1 MATAKDTSTFFLEA
15 NAKEFD
21 SVLKLY
27 PQAIK
32 LKAERKTKR
41 PDELIK
47 LDNWY
52 QNELPKKIKSR
63 GKDAHMIHEELVQ
76 LMKWKQARGKFYPQ
90 LSYLI
95 KVNTPRAVMQETK
108 KAFRKLPNIES
119 AMTALSN
126 LKGVGTAT
134 ASALLAAASPEIAPF
149 MADECVQAI
158 PEMEG
163 SDYTA
168 REYLN
173 FVSHIRNVCDRLN
186 EEQNGCGKKWF
197 PHMVE
202 LALWTHNIVSDLQPQ
217 LLGKEPNN
225 RPAAN
230 GGSPLPSDESNLE
243 PPATNGKLV
252 TDCVNEDT
260 TTSCTEDSMDAKAAS
275 PSTPATPATPAS
287 PSDNSDSAVSTPRT
301 KRQLEEGSSA
311 EENSLGDSSEATLP
325 NIAKKL
331 RKATH

>member
-15 NAKEFD
+15 DAEQFD

-32 LKAERKTKR
+32 LKAEQKTKK
-41 PDELIK
+41 PEELIK

-63 GKDAHMIHEELVQ
+63 GKEAHMVHEELVQ

-90 LSYLI
+90 LSFLI
-95 KVNTPRAVMQETK
+95 KVNTPRAVMQVTK
-108 KAFRKLPNIES
+108 KAFKKLPNIES

-134 ASALLAAASPEIAPF
+134 ASALLAAACPDTAPF
-149 MADECVQAI
+149 MADECIQAI

-168 REYLN
+168 KEYLN
-173 FVSHIRNVCDRLN
+173 FVKHIRNVCDRLN
-186 EEQNGCGKKWF
+186 KEQNGCGKKWS

-202 LALWTHNIVSDLQPQ
+202 LTLWTHNIVSDLQPE
-217 LLGKEPNN
+217 LLGKEPKLTTTT
-225 RPAAN
+225 PSN

-243 PPATNGKLV
+243 PPSTNGNGKLGV
-252 TDCVNEDT
+252 ESVNDD
-260 TTSCTEDSMDAKAAS
+260 TTSCTEDSMDAKGTS
-275 PSTPATPATPAS
+275 PATPATPAS
-287 PSDNSDSAVSTPRT
+287 PSDNSDSALSTPRA
-301 KRQLEEGSSA
+301 KRQIEEASSA
-311 EENSLGDSSEATLP
+311 EESSLGEAPL
-325 NIAKKL
+325 AKKL
-331 RKATH
+331 REATH

>member
-1 MATAKDTSTFFLEA
+1 MATTKDTSTFFLEA
-15 NAKEFD
+15 DAKQFD

-32 LKAERKTKR
+32 LKAEQKTKR
-41 PDELIK
+41 PEELIK

-63 GKDAHMIHEELVQ
+63 GKEAHMIHEELVQ
-76 LMKWKQARGKFYPQ
+76 LMKWKQARGRFYPQ

-134 ASALLAAASPEIAPF
+134 ASALLAAASPDIAPF
-149 MADECVQAI
+149 MADECLQAI

-163 SDYTA
+163 SDFTA
-168 REYLN
+168 KEYLN
-173 FVSHIRNVCDRLN
+173 FVNHIQSVCDRLN
-186 EEQNGCGKKWF
+186 KEQNGCGKKWS

-202 LALWTHNIVSDLQPQ
+202 LAIWAHNIISELQPE
-217 LLGKEPNN
+217 LLGKQPNTTQ
-225 RPAAN
+225 PAPTN

-243 PPATNGKLV
+243 PPTNGNGKLTV
-252 TDCVNEDT
+252 ELVNEDT

-275 PSTPATPATPAS
+275 PATPAS
-287 PSDNSDSAVSTPRT
+287 PSDNSDSAVSTPRA
-301 KRQLEEGSSA
+301 KRQIEEASSA
-311 EENSLGDSSEATLP
+311 EENSLGDPSDATPPVAKKIREAT
-325 NIAKKL
+325 
-331 RKATH
+331 H

>member
-15 NAKEFD
+15 DAIQFD

-32 LKAERKTKR
+32 LKADQKTKK
-41 PDELIK
+41 PEELIK

-76 LMKWKQARGKFYPQ
+76 LMKWKQARGRFYPQ

-95 KVNTPRAVMQETK
+95 KVNTPRAVMAETK
-108 KAFRKLPNIES
+108 KAFKKLPNIES

-134 ASALLAAASPEIAPF
+134 ASALLAAACPEIAPF
-149 MADECVQAI
+149 MADECIQAI

-168 REYLN
+168 KEYLN
-173 FVSHIRNVCDRLN
+173 FVKHIKNVCDRLN
-186 EEQNGCGKKWF
+186 KQDQNGCGKKWS

-202 LALWTHNIVSDLQPQ
+202 LAIWTHHIVSDLQPE
-217 LLGKEPNN
+217 LLGKAPKIAV
-225 RPAAN
+225 PTN

-243 PPATNGKLV
+243 PPTNGNGKISSE
-252 TDCVNEDT
+252 CAED
-260 TTSCTEDSMDAKAAS
+260 TTSCTEDSMDAKGAS
-275 PSTPATPATPAS
+275 PSTPATPAS
-287 PSDNSDSAVSTPRT
+287 PSDNSDSALSTPRS
-301 KRQLEEGSSA
+301 KRQIEEASS
-311 EENSLGDSSEATLP
+311 EENSLGDSCDAVEPAT
-325 NIAKKL
+325 KKL
-331 RKATH
+331 REATH

>member
-1 MATAKDTSTFFLEA
+1 M
-15 NAKEFD
+15 
-21 SVLKLY
+21 V
-27 PQAIK
+27 
-32 LKAERKTKR
+32 
-41 PDELIK
+41 
-47 LDNWY
+47 
-52 QNELPKKIKSR
+52 
-63 GKDAHMIHEELVQ
+63 HEELVQ
-76 LMKWKQARGKFYPQ
+76 LMKWKQARGRFYPQ

-149 MADECVQAI
+149 MADECLQAI

-173 FVSHIRNVCDRLN
+173 FVNHIKNVCDRLN
-186 EEQNGCGKKWF
+186 KEQNGCGKKWS

-202 LALWTHNIVSDLQPQ
+202 LALWTHNIVSDLQPE
-217 LLGKEPNN
+217 LLGKEPTQ
-225 RPAAN
+225 RPPTN

-243 PPATNGKLV
+243 PPSTNGNGKLGA
-252 TDCVNEDT
+252 DSVNEDT
-260 TTSCTEDSMDAKAAS
+260 TTSCTEDSLDAKPAS

-287 PSDNSDSAVSTPRT
+287 PSDNSDSAFSTPRA
-301 KRQLEEGSSA
+301 KRQLEEASSA
-311 EENSLGDSSEATLP
+311 EENSLGDATDAAPLP
-325 NIAKKL
+325 AIAKKL

>member
-15 NAKEFD
+15 DAKQFD

-32 LKAERKTKR
+32 LKAEQKTKK
-41 PDELIK
+41 PEELIK

-63 GKDAHMIHEELVQ
+63 GKDAHMVHEELVQ

-134 ASALLAAASPEIAPF
+134 ASALLAAASPDIAPF
-149 MADECVQAI
+149 MADECIQAI

-168 REYLN
+168 KEYLN
-173 FVSHIRNVCDRLN
+173 FVKHIRNVCDRLN
-186 EEQNGCGKKWF
+186 KEQNGCGKKWS

-202 LALWTHNIVSDLQPQ
+202 LALWTHNIVSDLQPE
-217 LLGKEPNN
+217 LLGKEPKLTT
-225 RPAAN
+225 PTN

-243 PPATNGKLV
+243 PPTNGNGKLSSE
-252 TDCVNEDT
+252 CAEDM
-260 TTSCTEDSMDAKAAS
+260 TSCTEDSMDAKGAS
-275 PSTPATPATPAS
+275 PSDPATPAS
-287 PSDNSDSAVSTPRT
+287 PSDNSDSALSTPRA
-301 KRQLEEGSSA
+301 KRQIEEASSA
-311 EENSLGDSSEATLP
+311 EESSLGDASEAP
-325 NIAKKL
+325 PVAKKL
-331 RKATH
+331 REATH

>member
-15 NAKEFD
+15 DAKEFD

-27 PQAIK
+27 PQALK
-32 LKAERKTKR
+32 LKAEQKTKK
-41 PDELIK
+41 PEELVK

-76 LMKWKQARGKFYPQ
+76 LMKWKQARGRFYPQ

-134 ASALLAAASPEIAPF
+134 ASALLAAASPDTAPF
-149 MADECVQAI
+149 MADECLQAI
-158 PEMEG
+158 PAMEG

-168 REYLN
+168 KEYLN
-173 FVSHIRNVCDRLN
+173 FVNHIKSVCDRLN
-186 EEQNGCGKKWF
+186 KEQNGCGKKWS

-202 LALWTHNIVSDLQPQ
+202 LALWTHNIVSELQPH
-217 LLGKEPNN
+217 LLGKEPNLTA
-225 RPAAN
+225 PTN
-230 GGSPLPSDESNLE
+230 GAPLPSDESNLE
-243 PPATNGKLV
+243 PPSTNGNGKLG
-252 TDCVNEDT
+252 TDSVNEDT
-260 TTSCTEDSMDAKAAS
+260 TTSCTEDSMDAKATS
-275 PSTPATPATPAS
+275 PATPAS
-287 PSDNSDSAVSTPRT
+287 PSDNSDSAFSTPRA
-301 KRQLEEGSSA
+301 KRQIEEASSA
-311 EENSLGDSSEATLP
+311 EENSLGDSSDVP
-325 NIAKKL
+325 VPPVAKKL
-331 RKATH
+331 REATH

>member
-1 MATAKDTSTFFLEA
+1 
-15 NAKEFD
+15 
-21 SVLKLY
+21 
-27 PQAIK
+27 
-32 LKAERKTKR
+32 
-41 PDELIK
+41 
-47 LDNWY
+47 
-52 QNELPKKIKSR
+52 
-63 GKDAHMIHEELVQ
+63 MIHEELVQ

-149 MADECVQAI
+149 MADECLQAI

-168 REYLN
+168 KEYLN
-173 FVSHIRNVCDRLN
+173 FVNHIKTVCDRLN
-186 EEQNGCGKKWF
+186 KEQNGCGKKWS

-217 LLGKEPNN
+217 LLGKEPSTTA
-225 RPAAN
+225 PTN

-243 PPATNGKLV
+243 PPSTNGNGKLGA
-252 TDCVNEDT
+252 DSVNEDT

-275 PSTPATPATPAS
+275 PPTPAS
-287 PSDNSDSAVSTPRT
+287 PSDNSDSALSTPRA
-301 KRQLEEGSSA
+301 KRPIEEASSA
-311 EENSLGDSSEATLP
+311 EENSLGDSCDAQAP
-325 NIAKKL
+325 PVAKKL
-331 RKATH
+331 REATH

>member
-15 NAKEFD
+15 DAKQFD

-32 LKAERKTKR
+32 LKAEQKTKK
-41 PDELIK
+41 PEELIK

-63 GKDAHMIHEELVQ
+63 GKDAHMVHEELVQ

-134 ASALLAAASPEIAPF
+134 ASALLAAASPDIAPF
-149 MADECVQAI
+149 MADECIQAI

-168 REYLN
+168 KEYLN
-173 FVSHIRNVCDRLN
+173 FVKHIRNVCDRLN
-186 EEQNGCGKKWF
+186 KEQNGCGKKWS

-202 LALWTHNIVSDLQPQ
+202 LALWTHNIVSDLQPE
-217 LLGKEPNN
+217 LLGKEPKLTT
-225 RPAAN
+225 PTN

-243 PPATNGKLV
+243 PPTNGKLSSE
-252 TDCVNEDT
+252 CAEDM
-260 TTSCTEDSMDAKAAS
+260 TSCTEDSMDAKGAS
-275 PSTPATPATPAS
+275 PSDPATPAS
-287 PSDNSDSAVSTPRT
+287 PSDNSDSALSTPRA
-301 KRQLEEGSSA
+301 KRQIEEASSA
-311 EENSLGDSSEATLP
+311 EESSLGDASEAAP
-325 NIAKKL
+325 PVAKKL
-331 RKATH
+331 REATH

>member
-1 MATAKDTSTFFLEA
+1 
-15 NAKEFD
+15 
-21 SVLKLY
+21 
-27 PQAIK
+27 
-32 LKAERKTKR
+32 
-41 PDELIK
+41 
-47 LDNWY
+47 
-52 QNELPKKIKSR
+52 
-63 GKDAHMIHEELVQ
+63 MIHEELVQ

-134 ASALLAAASPEIAPF
+134 ASALLAAASPDIAPF
-149 MADECVQAI
+149 MADECLQAI

-168 REYLN
+168 KEYLN
-173 FVSHIRNVCDRLN
+173 FVTHIKNVCDRLN
-186 EEQNGCGKKWF
+186 KEQNGCGKKWS

-202 LALWTHNIVSDLQPQ
+202 LAVWTHNIVSDLQPE

-225 RPAAN
+225 LTVTPTN
-230 GGSPLPSDESNLE
+230 GGSPLPPSDESNLE
-243 PPATNGKLV
+243 PPSTNGNGKLV
-252 TDCVNEDT
+252 DSVNEDT

-275 PSTPATPATPAS
+275 PATPAS
-287 PSDNSDSAVSTPRT
+287 PSDNSDSAFSTPRA
-301 KRQLEEGSSA
+301 KRQLEEASSA
-311 EENSLGDSSEATLP
+311 EESSLGDSCDAP
-325 NIAKKL
+325 VPVAKKL
-331 RKATH
+331 REATH

>member
-15 NAKEFD
+15 DAKQFD

-32 LKAERKTKR
+32 LKAEQKTKK
-41 PDELIK
+41 PEELIK

-63 GKDAHMIHEELVQ
+63 GKDAHMLHEELVQ
-76 LMKWKQARGKFYPQ
+76 LMKWKQARGRFYPQ

-149 MADECVQAI
+149 MADECIQAI

-168 REYLN
+168 KEYLN
-173 FVSHIRNVCDRLN
+173 FVKHIRNVCDRLN
-186 EEQNGCGKKWF
+186 KEQNGCGKKWS

-202 LALWTHNIVSDLQPQ
+202 LTIWTHNILSELQPE
-217 LLGKEPNN
+217 LLGKERTIAPT
-225 RPAAN
+225 N

-243 PPATNGKLV
+243 PPSTNGNGKLGV
-252 TDCVNEDT
+252 ESVNDD
-260 TTSCTEDSMDAKAAS
+260 TTSCTEDSLDAKGAS
-275 PSTPATPATPAS
+275 PATPAS
-287 PSDNSDSAVSTPRT
+287 PSDNSDSALSTPRA
-301 KRQLEEGSSA
+301 KRLIEEASSA
-311 EENSLGDSSEATLP
+311 EENSLGDSLDAPPPAAKRLREAT
-325 NIAKKL
+325 
-331 RKATH
+331 H

>member
-15 NAKEFD
+15 DAKQFD

-32 LKAERKTKR
+32 LKAEQKTKK
-41 PDELIK
+41 PEELIK

-63 GKDAHMIHEELVQ
+63 GKEAHMIHEELVQ
-76 LMKWKQARGKFYPQ
+76 LMKWKQARGRFYPQ

-108 KAFRKLPNIES
+108 KAFKKLPNIES

-134 ASALLAAASPEIAPF
+134 ASALLAAACPEIAPF
-149 MADECVQAI
+149 MADECLQAI

-168 REYLN
+168 KEYLN
-173 FVSHIRNVCDRLN
+173 FVNHIKNACDRLN
-186 EEQNGCGKKWF
+186 KEQNGCGKKWS

-202 LALWTHNIVSDLQPQ
+202 LAVWTHNIVSELQPE
-217 LLGKEPNN
+217 LLGREPA
-225 RPAAN
+225 RAN

-243 PPATNGKLV
+243 PPSTNGKLGA
-252 TDCVNEDT
+252 DSVNEDT
-260 TTSCTEDSMDAKAAS
+260 TTSCTEDSLDKAAS
-275 PSTPATPATPAS
+275 PSPAS
-287 PSDNSDSAVSTPRT
+287 PSDSDSALSTPRA
-301 KRQLEEGSSA
+301 KRQLEEASSA
-311 EENSLGDSSEATLP
+311 EESSLGEAPAPATAAP
-325 NIAKKL
+325 PVAKKL
-331 RKATH
+331 REATH

>member
-15 NAKEFD
+15 DAEQFD

-27 PQAIK
+27 PEAIK

-41 PDELIK
+41 PEELIK

-63 GKDAHMIHEELVQ
+63 GKDAHMVHEELVQ
-76 LMKWKQARGKFYPQ
+76 LMKWKQARGKSYPQ

-95 KVNTPRAVMQETK
+95 KVNTPRAVMAETK
-108 KAFRKLPNIES
+108 KAFKKLPNIES

-149 MADECVQAI
+149 MADECIQAI

-168 REYLN
+168 KEYLN
-173 FVSHIRNVCDRLN
+173 FVKHIRNVCDRLN
-186 EEQNGCGKKWF
+186 KQEQNGCGKKWS

-202 LALWTHNIVSDLQPQ
+202 LALWTHNIVSELQPQ
-217 LLGKEPNN
+217 LLGKEPSLVA
-225 RPAAN
+225 PTN

-243 PPATNGKLV
+243 PPSTNGNGKLGV
-252 TDCVNEDT
+252 EIVNDD
-260 TTSCTEDSMDAKAAS
+260 TTSCTEDSMDAKGAS
-275 PSTPATPATPAS
+275 PATPATPAS
-287 PSDNSDSAVSTPRT
+287 PSDNSDSALSTPRA
-301 KRQLEEGSSA
+301 KRQVEEASSA
-311 EENSLGDSSEATLP
+311 EESSLGEATDAADAAPL
-325 NIAKKL
+325 AKKL
-331 RKATH
+331 REATH